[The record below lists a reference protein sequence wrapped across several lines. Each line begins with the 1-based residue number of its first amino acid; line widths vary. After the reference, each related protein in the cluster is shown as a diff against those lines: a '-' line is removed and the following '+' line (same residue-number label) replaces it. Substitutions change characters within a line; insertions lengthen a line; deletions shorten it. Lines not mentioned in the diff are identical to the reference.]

1 MVLVSDLHYGL
12 TRKQF
17 RGQSEVPSTIVN
29 KGMIQQINQLPR
41 LTIPNDQGV
50 SAGNTIGAIDCLI
63 ATGDIA
69 NRQESPSPAAAISWK
84 QFTDDYEHLL
94 AIKNKKGNATPLL
107 LVPGNHDVS
116 NAIGFYREMQP
127 ATDASSYLGIYNKE
141 MHPATPKTTAT
152 FNYATDKV
160 NYSVNQSGIHLLFIT
175 IWPDSA
181 TRIWMEKDLKVVKS
195 STPVIIFT
203 HDPPDGDPKH
213 FTNPNGSHDLN
224 ATDKFENLLAEIY
237 KDGFTTTSSTTEKE
251 QKGWVTFLQA
261 HPNIK
266 AYFHGHNNWN
276 EFYTYR
282 GPEKNIALP
291 AFRVDSPMKGKPS
304 STDETKLSF
313 QLISIDPIALKLT
326 VRECLWNA
334 HPEDAQQ
341 SIVWGSSVT
350 IGLE

>member
-1 MVLVSDLHYGL
+1 
-12 TRKQF
+12 
-17 RGQSEVPSTIVN
+17 
-29 KGMIQQINQLPR
+29 
-41 LTIPNDQGV
+41 
-50 SAGNTIGAIDCLI
+50 
-63 ATGDIA
+63 
-69 NRQESPSPAAAISWK
+69 
-84 QFTDDYEHLL
+84 
-94 AIKNKKGNATPLL
+94 
-107 LVPGNHDVS
+107 
-116 NAIGFYREMQP
+116 MQP

-141 MHPATPKTTAT
+141 MHPATPKTAAN

-160 NYSVNQSGIHLLFIT
+160 NYSVNQSGIHLVFIT

-181 TRIWMEKDLKVVKS
+181 TRIWMEKDLKEVKS

-224 ATDKFENLLAEIY
+224 ATDKFENLLAEVY
-237 KDGFTTTSSTTEKE
+237 KDGYTTTSSTTEKE
-251 QKGWVTFLQA
+251 QKGWVQFLQA

-266 AYFHGHNNWN
+266 AYFHGHNNGN

-282 GPEKNIALP
+282 GPDKNISLP

-313 QLISIDPIALKLT
+313 QLISIDPIARKLT

-341 SIVWGSSVT
+341 SIVWGNSVT